1 MEKNKIALEKSKFI
15 LSEAQ
20 AENVKASQM
29 VIEEETEKLKLD
41 QEVEKV
47 KKKADHAVDLEAD
60 SVINEHLRN
69 IESLISDPSPE
80 GFGLSSRYCFAFH
93 YDMLFLVL

>member
-1 MEKNKIALEKSKFI
+1 MSKYFLEIIFI
-15 LSEAQ
+15 LKFTRQ
-20 AENVKASQM
+20 ADA
-29 VIEEETEKLKLD
+29 
-41 QEVEKV
+41 KV
-47 KKKADHAVDLEAD
+47 WINELMDHAVDLEAD

-69 IESLISDPSPE
+69 IESLILDPSPE